1 MAAKKKKPALRAK
14 SKAKPSPKKE
24 RVLIYDTTLRDGA
37 QSEGISFSLEDKLDI
52 ARQLDDLG
60 VAYIE
65 GGWPG
70 SNPKDMAFFKAAPAL
85 GLARARMTAFGSTR
99 KAGSRVASDPNIRA
113 LVGADTPVVTVFGKS
128 WKLHVTDALRT
139 SLAENLR
146 MIRDSVHYLKYHVD
160 EVIYDAEHFFD
171 GYRADP
177 DYALKTLAAAAE
189 AGADWLVL
197 CDTNGGSLPGFVAEA
212 TELVIAKLG
221 LPVGIH
227 CHNDSGLAVAGTVAA
242 VGSGA
247 RMVQGTMNGLGE
259 RCGNADLVTVLP
271 VLQFKMGLACLSDDK
286 LSRLTRVSRYVD
298 EIANLHPSDNQP
310 FVGRSAFAHKGGV
323 HVSAVSRN
331 TATYEHIDP
340 AKVGNVRRVLVSEL
354 SGRGNVLALAGDRY
368 DLAAHPELMK
378 QIVER
383 VQELESQGYQ
393 FEASEASF
401 DLLVRKAMGD
411 YRPFF
416 KLLGFR
422 ASSDYS
428 EEGVERTEAT
438 VRLEVDGHVEHTAS
452 QGNGPVNALDG
463 ALRKALGPFYP
474 ELAEV
479 QLIDFK
485 VRVIDAKDA
494 TAAYVRVTIESAD
507 KTERWNTVGVSENII
522 EASWKALI
530 DSIEYK
536 LLKERVPR
544 KAKGRKKPPRSK
556 KKAATKRKR

>member
-1 MAAKKKKPALRAK
+1 
-14 SKAKPSPKKE
+14 
-24 RVLIYDTTLRDGA
+24 
-37 QSEGISFSLEDKLDI
+37 
-52 ARQLDDLG
+52 
-60 VAYIE
+60 
-65 GGWPG
+65 
-70 SNPKDMAFFKAAPAL
+70 
-85 GLARARMTAFGSTR
+85 
-99 KAGSRVASDPNIRA
+99 
-113 LVGADTPVVTVFGKS
+113 
-128 WKLHVTDALRT
+128 
-139 SLAENLR
+139 

-171 GYRADP
+171 GYRDDP

-197 CDTNGGSLPGFVAEA
+197 CDTNGGSLPGFIAEV
-212 TELVIAKLG
+212 TELVGRRFA
-221 LPVGIH
+221 LPLGIH
-227 CHNDSGLAVAGTVAA
+227 CHNDSGLAAAGTIAGVQA
-242 VGSGA
+242 GA
-247 RMVQGTMNGLGE
+247 RQVQGTVNGLGE

-271 VLQFKMGLACLSDDK
+271 VLQLKLGLACLDADK
-286 LSRLTRVSRYVD
+286 LARLTRVSRYVY
-298 EIANLHPSDNQP
+298 ETANLHPADNQP

-340 AKVGNVRRVLVSEL
+340 ARVGNVRRVLVSEL
-354 SGRGNVLALAGDRY
+354 SGRSNVLALAGDRY

-393 FEASEASF
+393 FEAAEASF
-401 DLLVRKAMGD
+401 DLLVRKAMGG

-422 ASSDYS
+422 ASSDFS
-428 EEGVERTEAT
+428 QEGVERTEAT

-452 QGNGPVNALDG
+452 EGNGPVNALDG
-463 ALRKALGPFYP
+463 ALRKALEKFYP

-479 QLIDFK
+479 QLVDFK
-485 VRVIDAKDA
+485 VRVIDAKEA
-494 TAAYVRVTIESAD
+494 TAACVRVTIESSD
-507 KTERWNTVGVSENII
+507 RSERWNTVGVSENII

-536 LLKERVPR
+536 LLKGRVPR
-544 KAKGRKKPPRSK
+544 RRGKGKK
-556 KKAATKRKR
+556 TRKRAAKKRARTKK